1 MLILIYPSP
10 TSFPYGNHGLFSKS
24 LSLFLFCKYVPL
36 YHVLDSTSKQNHMTF
51 IFLCLSY
58 FKLSMIISRY
68 IHVAAKGTAS

>member
-10 TSFPYGNHGLFSKS
+10 HLSPMVTISLFSKS

-36 YHVLDSTSKQNHMTF
+36 YHVLDSTSKHNHMIF
-51 IFLCLSY
+51 IFLCLTY

-68 IHVAAKGTAS
+68 IHVAANGIVS